1 MEYTLEQSIQ
11 DNERRFGGVA
21 RLYGSTFSEKLQ
33 LCHIVVVGLGGVG
46 SWVVEALS
54 RFGVQQL
61 SLIDLDHV
69 SISNTNRQ
77 LQALEGC
84 FGASKVKTSSIRAR
98 LINPSIQ
105 INEIEDWIDEH
116 NINSILSTLTSS
128 PIDAIL
134 DCTDQVNAKA
144 ALVFYAQTHRIPLI
158 VSGAAGG
165 KLSPQQLQIAPLLKT
180 THDPLLAKVRACLRK
195 KYAETGLNM
204 DRGHS
209 SSFVKAV
216 FSTEPVKYPQPENTE
231 KTSCHTTPDRQGL
244 NCGGFGSSLL
254 VTGSMAFLMV
264 YALLDEW
271 QKE

>member
-1 MEYTLEQSIQ
+1 MAHKQEKSVQ

-21 RLYGSTFSEKLQ
+21 RLYGSTFLKKLQ
-33 LCHIVVVGLGGVG
+33 LRHVVVVGLGGVG

-77 LQALEGC
+77 LQALDGC
-84 FGASKVKTSSIRAR
+84 FGESKVKASSNRAR

-116 NINSILSTLTSS
+116 NINSILSAIA
-128 PIDAIL
+128 PPFDAIL

-144 ALVFYAQTHRIPLI
+144 ALFFYAQTHRIPL
-158 VSGAAGG
+158 VLSGAAGG
-165 KLSPQQLQIAPLLKT
+165 KLSPQQLQIAPLVKT
-180 THDPLLAKVRACLRK
+180 THDPLLAKLRACLRK
-195 KYAETGLNM
+195 KYAGTGL
-204 DRGHS
+204 DIDQSPS
-209 SSFVKAV
+209 SLVKAI
-216 FSTEPVKYPQPENTE
+216 FSTESVKYPQTEDAENA
-231 KTSCHTTPDRQGL
+231 SCHTTTDRQGL

-254 VTGSMAFLMV
+254 VTGSMALLMV
-264 YALLDEW
+264 YTLLDEW